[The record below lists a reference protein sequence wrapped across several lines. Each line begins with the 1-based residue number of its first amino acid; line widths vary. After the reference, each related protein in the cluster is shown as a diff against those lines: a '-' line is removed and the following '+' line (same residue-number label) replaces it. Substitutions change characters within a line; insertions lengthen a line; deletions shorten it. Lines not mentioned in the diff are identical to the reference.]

1 MGIDEDEDAL
11 SLSPGEGSS
20 PNPAKRQCL
29 QQDSGDALHQ
39 RTQTSTSSSH
49 SDLRQELEA
58 ATKDNPADIVEV
70 SCTLTCDIAGHS
82 EIYDRSMIFYDRS
95 MIGNRLTGVKIY
107 NCSRLLNISLS
118 MDFAAYLVVPT
129 GHFVQIHATV

>member
-29 QQDSGDALHQ
+29 QQDSGDAASHQ

-70 SCTLTCDIAGHS
+70 SCTLTCCIAGRS
-82 EIYDRSMIFYDRS
+82 EIYNRSV
-95 MIGNRLTGVKIY
+95 IGNRVTDVSIY
-107 NCSRLLNISLS
+107 NCSRYINISMS
-118 MDFAAYLVVPT
+118 MYFVAYLAVPI
-129 GHFVQIHATV
+129 GHFVQIHSMV

>member
-1 MGIDEDEDAL
+1 MGIDEEEDAL

-58 ATKDNPADIVEV
+58 ATKDTPADIVEV
-70 SCTLTCDIAGHS
+70 SCTVCDIAEHS
-82 EIYDRSMIFYDRS
+82 EIYDRSMIE
-95 MIGNRLTGVKIY
+95 NRLTYVKIC
-107 NCSRLLNISLS
+107 NCSRFVNISMS
-118 MDFAAYLVVPT
+118 MYFAAYLAVPT
-129 GHFVQIHATV
+129 GQFVQIRIMA